1 MSVSFGVVLAEHV
14 CVSVFCVL
22 CLLSMFVSVSF
33 GLVLAE
39 HVCVSVF
46 GLVLA
51 EHVCVS
57 VFWCCAC

>member
-1 MSVSFGVVLAEHV
+1 M
-14 CVSVFCVL
+14 
-22 CLLSMFVSVSF
+22 SVSF

-57 VFWCCAC
+57 VFWVSAC

>member
-14 CVSVFCVL
+14 
-22 CLLSMFVSVSF
+22 VSVSF

-46 GLVLA
+46 WF
-51 EHVCVS
+51 S
-57 VFWCCAC
+57 AC